1 MKVRKNRSLGI
12 VFAIC
17 GLLILVVGIA
27 LARPLLI
34 ISGCLIAVFG
44 IPYIIGDMFT
54 LDVAKKT
61 LTVYALLGPAKKQ
74 YPFDSISCKE
84 GSVIVKLDGVDKK
97 LPLSKGIC
105 EREDWEK
112 FLDEIEKEDNSQ

>member
-1 MKVRKNRSLGI
+1 MKVRKNRSLGV
-12 VFAIC
+12 VFAVC
-17 GLLILVVGIA
+17 GLLILVTGIA

-44 IPYIIGDMFT
+44 IPYIVGDMFT

-61 LTVYALLGPAKKQ
+61 LTLYALLGPAKKE

-84 GSVIVKLDGVDKK
+84 GSVIIKLDGVDKK

-112 FLDEIEKEDNSQ
+112 FLDEVGKDARNQ